1 MKIILYLKSIENEI
15 KGHFKRSVNIETL
28 PVYLFDDGDFLHAV
42 RCALTHKTYN
52 LYDYMS
58 KRVRDNDPYLD
69 QKVEALSKLIEEIR
83 DRVIEMNLKPEQC
96 NFHYFRGTGFVLI
109 GDEPDLWRFR

>member
-15 KGHFKRSVNIETL
+15 KGHYRRSVNIEHL
-28 PVYLFDDGDFLHAV
+28 PVYLFDDEDFIHAM
-42 RCALTHKTYN
+42 RCALTHRMYN
-52 LYDYMS
+52 LYDFVS
-58 KRVRDNDPYLD
+58 RRTRDNDPYVD
-69 QKVEALSKLIEEIR
+69 QKVESLSRLIEGIR